1 MNIWNSVNPDEEL
14 KRRVMFRVK
23 LIFYF
28 RRFST
33 PLAIEGLLFVAFT
46 VLTLLSV
53 SIRNIIHNISELE
66 YVSDGF
72 GYMYRATLHTTITVQ
87 ISMFVT
93 LVLAAVLAKNFY
105 RNMRTAV

>member
-1 MNIWNSVNPDEEL
+1 
-14 KRRVMFRVK
+14 
-23 LIFYF
+23 
-28 RRFST
+28 
-33 PLAIEGLLFVAFT
+33 
-46 VLTLLSV
+46 
-53 SIRNIIHNISELE
+53 
-66 YVSDGF
+66 VSDGF